1 MARKAG
7 LGRGLDALI
16 PGAENSP
23 EVGENFVP
31 IAKIKPNPLQPRAQM
46 NEEELRE
53 LSASIH
59 EHGVLQPLIVTHDA
73 SSDEFVLIAG
83 ERRLKASQMAGLDMV
98 PVIIREASEQ
108 QRLELALIENV
119 QRADLNPL
127 EMADAYQQL
136 SDEFNLTQDEIA
148 IQVGKNRV
156 TVANTLRLLKLTESA
171 KKAIIDGKIS
181 EGHARALL
189 GLASPSAQNAALQ
202 TILSHDLNV
211 RQTEALVKKL
221 SGVKPEKKNKET
233 KPADLVEIETQLRDR
248 LGTKVT
254 LNHTSQG
261 GTLVIHYYSDEELEA
276 LVSQILK

>member
-16 PGAENSP
+16 PSADNFP
-23 EVGENFVP
+23 EVSENFAP
-31 IAKIKPNPLQPRAQM
+31 IVKIKPNPLQPRAQI

-59 EHGVLQPLIVTHDA
+59 EHGVIQPLIVTYD
-73 SSDEFVLIAG
+73 STSDEFVLIAG
-83 ERRLKASQMAGLDMV
+83 ERRLQAAKMAGLDMV
-98 PVIIREASEQ
+98 PVIVREASEQ

-119 QRADLNPL
+119 QRADLNAL
-127 EMADAYQQL
+127 EMADAFHQL
-136 SDEFNLTQDEIA
+136 SEEFNLTQDEIA
-148 IQVGKNRV
+148 DQVGKNRA
-156 TVANTLRLLKLTESA
+156 TVANTLRLLKLTDTA
-171 KKAIIDGKIS
+171 KKALMDGQIS
-181 EGHARALL
+181 EGHARSLL

-202 TILSHDLNV
+202 TIVSHDLNV

-221 SGVKPEKKNKET
+221 SGLRPEKKDKKT
-233 KPADLVEIETQLRDR
+233 KPADLVEIETQLRDK

-254 LNHTSQG
+254 LNHTSRG

-276 LVSQILK
+276 LISQILK

>member
-7 LGRGLDALI
+7 LGRGLEALI

-136 SDEFNLTQDEIA
+136 SDDFNLTQDEIA
-148 IQVGKNRV
+148 VQVGKNRV

-189 GLASPSAQNAALQ
+189 GLASSSAQSAALQ

-221 SGVKPEKKNKET
+221 SGVKPEKMNKEA
-233 KPADLVEIETQLRDR
+233 KSADLVEIETQLRDR

>member
-148 IQVGKNRV
+148 VQVGKNRV
-156 TVANTLRLLKLTESA
+156 TVSNTLRLLKLTESA

-221 SGVKPEKKNKET
+221 SGVKPEKMNKEA
-233 KPADLVEIETQLRDR
+233 KSADLVEIETQLRDR

>member
-23 EVGENFVP
+23 EVGEYFVP

-46 NEEELRE
+46 NEEELKE

-148 IQVGKNRV
+148 VQVGKNRV

-202 TILSHDLNV
+202 TILAHDLNV

-221 SGVKPEKKNKET
+221 SGVKPEKKNKEA
-233 KPADLVEIETQLRDR
+233 KSADLVEIETQLRDR

>member
-1 MARKAG
+1 MVRKAG

-16 PGAENSP
+16 PGAEGIP

-31 IAKIKPNPLQPRAQM
+31 IVKIKPNPLQPRAQM
-46 NEEELRE
+46 NEEELKE

-148 IQVGKNRV
+148 VQVGKNRV

-221 SGVKPEKKNKET
+221 SGVKPEKKNKEA
-233 KPADLVEIETQLRDR
+233 KSADLVEIETQLRDR